1 MLKVELIE
9 SPFWFGVIDAIA
21 IEPHMQFNVRDKQPI
36 NPTLILAFIEGV
48 LGYKEVYTTGY
59 RWVFKRQDNFK

>member
-1 MLKVELIE
+1 
-9 SPFWFGVIDAIA
+9 
-21 IEPHMQFNVRDKQPI
+21 MQFNVRDKQPI